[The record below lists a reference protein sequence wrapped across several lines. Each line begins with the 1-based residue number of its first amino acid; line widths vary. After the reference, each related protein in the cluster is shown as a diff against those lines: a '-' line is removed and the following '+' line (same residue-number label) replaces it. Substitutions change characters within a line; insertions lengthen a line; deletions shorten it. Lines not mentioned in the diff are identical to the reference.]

1 MGETLI
7 LLQSIP
13 IAKVLEIDGNVLV
26 WWIITLQEVGMM
38 VVDPISDFL
47 DFYGDMVLIVSL

>member
-1 MGETLI
+1 MGEALI

>member
-1 MGETLI
+1 MDYNFTRGGH
-7 LLQSIP
+7 
-13 IAKVLEIDGNVLV
+13 DG
-26 WWIITLQEVGMM
+26 M